1 MTGRNERGTLNH
13 MNGQKKILLIEDEF
27 FIRDLY
33 ERYLTKNGYQVIT
46 AVDGQEG
53 LDKAL
58 ANQVDLILLD
68 IMMPKLTG
76 IEVLERIKKEGSI
89 AKDTPVYLLTNQVQE
104 SIIKEAFKLGAEGY
118 LIKAQLL
125 PKQIVEEIE
134 NIFKNKNTPK
144 TA

>member
-1 MTGRNERGTLNH
+1 MDNTN
-13 MNGQKKILLIEDEF
+13 KKIMLIEDEF

-33 ERYLTKNGYQVIT
+33 ERYLTKSGYQVIT
-46 AVDGQEG
+46 AIDGQDG
-53 LDKAL
+53 LEKAL
-58 ANQVDLILLD
+58 ANKVDLILLD

-76 IEVLERIKKEGSI
+76 IEVLEKIKTEGSI

-134 NIFKNKNTPK
+134 NIFKNKK
-144 TA
+144 Q

>member
-1 MTGRNERGTLNH
+1 MDKSKR
-13 MNGQKKILLIEDEF
+13 ILLVEDEF

-33 ERYLTKNGYQVIT
+33 ERYLTKNGYEVIS
-46 AVDGQEG
+46 AIDGQDG

-58 ANQVDLILLD
+58 SNPVDLILLD
-68 IMMPKLTG
+68 IMMPKMTG
-76 IEVLERIKKEGSI
+76 IEVLGKIKEDTSI

-134 NIFKNKNTPK
+134 NIFKNRK
-144 TA
+144 T

>member
-1 MTGRNERGTLNH
+1 

>member
-1 MTGRNERGTLNH
+1 MDK
-13 MNGQKKILLIEDEF
+13 QKRILLVEDEF

-33 ERYLTKNGYQVIT
+33 ERYLKKNGYEIIS
-46 AVDGQEG
+46 AVDGQDG

-58 ANQVDLILLD
+58 ANPVDLILLD
-68 IMMPKLTG
+68 IMMPKMTG
-76 IEVLERIKKEGSI
+76 IEVLEKIKEDSSP

-134 NIFKNKNTPK
+134 NIFKNRKS
-144 TA
+144 

>member
-1 MTGRNERGTLNH
+1 MDKPKR
-13 MNGQKKILLIEDEF
+13 ILLVEDEF

-33 ERYLTKNGYQVIT
+33 ERYLKKNGYEIIS
-46 AVDGQEG
+46 AVDGQDG

-58 ANQVDLILLD
+58 NNQVDLILLD
-68 IMMPKLTG
+68 IMMPKMTG
-76 IEVLERIKKEGSI
+76 IEVLEKIKAESSP
-89 AKDTPVYLLTNQVQE
+89 AKATPVYLLTNQVQE

-134 NIFKNKNTPK
+134 NIFKNRKG
-144 TA
+144 

>member
-1 MTGRNERGTLNH
+1 MDQNAPKR
-13 MNGQKKILLIEDEF
+13 ILLIEDEF

-46 AVDGQEG
+46 AIDGQDG

-58 ANQVDLILLD
+58 VTPADLILLD

-76 IEVLERIKKEGSI
+76 IEVLEKIKKEGSI

-134 NIFKNKNTPK
+134 NIFKNKK
-144 TA
+144 